1 MNKNLDKNFHKYLF
15 KYLHENLNKNLN
27 YISTKKMDA
36 KENKTDETP
45 ASLQLGLVE
54 AQQVTLTDNNKIKQ
68 NKDPGH
74 VTAEKNLPN
83 TTAE

>member
-1 MNKNLDKNFHKYLF
+1 
-15 KYLHENLNKNLN
+15 
-27 YISTKKMDA
+27 MDA

-83 TTAE
+83 TTAEWERKRRRKEAQSNTKIQRIQALEGQAPN